1 MIKGIK
7 KTDYIFSLY
16 ILFGLIIFVL
26 LIYNVRLSNEDIKSI
41 VEIVL
46 NTSSITMGFF
56 ATVFTFIFGFKDN
69 YIHKE
74 IMKSNV
80 EKRQYKFLNICII
93 VMGFLQII
101 VSFIVMLLLTIK
113 NSQSEAISKHLNNLL
128 HFNLTQVSFYFVLTL
143 FFVFFLFF
151 ATYLLLILSMIFK
164 SNDSNNL
171 PQKKMPSIKNN
182 KV

>member
-46 NTSSITMGFF
+46 NTSSITMGF

-69 YIHKE
+69 YIHKRNYE
-74 IMKSNV
+74 V
-80 EKRQYKFLNICII
+80 ERRKATIQVLKYLHNSDGLFTDYCFLY
-93 VMGFLQII
+93 
-101 VSFIVMLLLTIK
+101 SYAFI
-113 NSQSEAISKHLNNLL
+113 N
-128 HFNLTQVSFYFVLTL
+128 Y
-143 FFVFFLFF
+143 
-151 ATYLLLILSMIFK
+151 
-164 SNDSNNL
+164 
-171 PQKKMPSIKNN
+171 
-182 KV
+182 